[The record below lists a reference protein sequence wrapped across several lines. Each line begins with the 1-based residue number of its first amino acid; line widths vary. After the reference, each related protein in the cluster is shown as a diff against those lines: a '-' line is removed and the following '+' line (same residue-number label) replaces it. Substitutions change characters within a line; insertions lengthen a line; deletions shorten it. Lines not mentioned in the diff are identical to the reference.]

1 MLRKVKVP
9 SRVNIIGEHTD
20 YLGGLAMP
28 FACSLYLEITVDTN
42 PSGIVAM
49 LRLLIYG
56 NALAAG
62 LLKFMLRARF
72 R

>member
-28 FACSLYLEITVDTN
+28 FAIHRTSES
-42 PSGIVAM
+42 PSIPIQASIVAM
-49 LRLLIYG
+49 LRLLICG
-56 NALAAG
+56 NALVAG